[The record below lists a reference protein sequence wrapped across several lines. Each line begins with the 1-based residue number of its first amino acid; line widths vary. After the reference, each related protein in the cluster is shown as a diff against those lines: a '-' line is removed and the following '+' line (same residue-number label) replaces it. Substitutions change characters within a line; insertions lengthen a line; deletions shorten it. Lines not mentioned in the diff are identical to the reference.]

1 MVLFAQKMVKV
12 SQVQVTKYSLL
23 VEALKNEIL
32 GGKYHL
38 NKPFPSIRALI
49 RRFNLSD
56 TTVQRAL
63 DELFHQ
69 GLISRK
75 QGRGTFITSNVASRK
90 IGLIVPGVANSEFF
104 PKLVGEISRFLGDRE
119 YTLIYEDINADGK
132 RLSWDVVYRSVM
144 RLIAENVSGVLFH
157 PFPDEGGKINQRVM
171 ALLSS
176 ARIPVVSLS
185 RNVEGVLDKKC
196 IDCVGIDNIGAG
208 RQVGEY
214 LIGCG
219 CKRIAFL
226 LYPDVTTVRD
236 RMWGLLIS
244 VQGTPVRFKSYKT
257 RLDDARTIKMMMA
270 SFHPHAIVC
279 GNDELAVAVKRSLDE
294 LKICVPEDV
303 KLLGFDDIRYAQ
315 SMVPQL
321 TSVRQPCTEIALTA
335 VNRLIERIKTPDLP
349 QMSMRLQAEIIVR
362 GSTSSKTKS
371 QKSKRQTT

>member
-32 GGKYHL
+32 GGKYHS

-75 QGRGTFITSNVASRK
+75 QGRGTFITSNAAPRK
-90 IGLIVPGVANSEFF
+90 IGLIVPGIANSEFF

-244 VQGTPVRFKSYKT
+244 VQGTPVRFKSYKM